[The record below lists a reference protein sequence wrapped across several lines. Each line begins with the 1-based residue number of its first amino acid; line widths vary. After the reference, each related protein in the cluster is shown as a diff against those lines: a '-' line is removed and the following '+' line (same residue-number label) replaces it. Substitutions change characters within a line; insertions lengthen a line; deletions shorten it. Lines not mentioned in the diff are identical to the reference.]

1 LSALKSLLIPQQK
14 ITFLGFVID
23 SVNMIVRLT
32 EDKIFK
38 IKGILQCTI
47 HNSHSVKIR
56 DIARIVG
63 YMVSSL
69 PAVRYGTLYYR
80 YLEMDK
86 ITALKQSKGDFE
98 ASMSVSR
105 QGISEM

>member
-1 LSALKSLLIPQQK
+1 MSALKSLLIPQQK

-38 IKGILQCTI
+38 IKEILQCTI

-63 YMVSSL
+63 YMISSL
-69 PAVRYGTLYYR
+69 PDYVCTWSSEKYCEEKSIR
-80 YLEMDK
+80 EK
-86 ITALKQSKGDFE
+86 SGD
-98 ASMSVSR
+98 
-105 QGISEM
+105 